1 MDAYELRTIC
11 PHVTNKMSTLLVDIR
26 TVVRYKPIWYN
37 GLILEME
44 VSEGEILKR
53 PNVDRSIS
61 SSCRPSTRCSF
72 YRIAS
77 RRTTASE
84 YPYHAVQRLRAKSS
98 HIRNIWQKPSSFF
111 RRRMAF
117 VIQKRIILGGLSYA
131 CSVINSKAEIPL
143 IGASFASNTS
153 GK

>member
-1 MDAYELRTIC
+1 MDSYELRTIC
-11 PHVTNKMSTLLVDIR
+11 PHVTNRMSTLLVDIR

-111 RRRMAF
+111 E
-117 VIQKRIILGGLSYA
+117 GGWLLLSYA
-131 CSVINSKAEIPL
+131 CSVINSKAVIPL
-143 IGASFASNTS
+143 IGSSLASNTS